1 MRFSVNAFFTA
12 VKNECEV
19 HTNHIVGDMIV
30 EIRHAANRLCGKGE
44 DPNNSDALSDIQSA
58 SIVIQTTTKAFER
71 FTEVIERRVKGKLR
85 FPDANLEGYV
95 DLLDVMEVISEMRSE
110 VEIGASPFDLSP
122 IEYIFEE
129 SSSFFD
135 EVIRKSFVEY

>member
-30 EIRHAANRLCGKGE
+30 EIRNAANRLCSE
-44 DPNNSDALSDIQSA
+44 WENPNDSDALSEIQSA
-58 SIVIQTTTKAFER
+58 SIVIQTTVKGFER
-71 FTEVIERRVKGKLR
+71 FAEVIERRVKGKLR
-85 FPDANLEGYV
+85 FPDANLEGHV

-122 IEYIFEE
+122 VEYIFEE

-135 EVIRKSFVEY
+135 DVIRKSFVPY